1 MTSEPIDLLRQREQL
16 REQVAWHQLRYHRDD
31 DPDIS
36 DQEYDALVARLS
48 AIDAALG
55 PSLAADAGASPADRV
70 GAPARRDL
78 RTIPHRVQMLSLQN
92 ITEQAELEAFD
103 RRLAGLLPSDFLP
116 PRYAVEPKIDGLALS
131 IRYVEG
137 RLVEAATRGDGAV
150 GEDVTANVQTIA
162 AIPAALEGIGWPAVL
177 EVRGEVFMR
186 RDDFLRINERHLQR
200 GERIFAN
207 PRNAAAGSLRQ
218 LDPAITASRPL
229 SFMAHGLGE
238 WAASL
243 PLPDTHSH
251 AMHQLSRWGI
261 PIVARRLE

>member
-116 PRYAVEPKIDGLALS
+116 LRYAVEPKIDGLALS

-186 RDDFLRINERHLQR
+186 RNDFLRINERHLQR
-200 GERIFAN
+200 G
-207 PRNAAAGSLRQ
+207 
-218 LDPAITASRPL
+218 
-229 SFMAHGLGE
+229 
-238 WAASL
+238 
-243 PLPDTHSH
+243 
-251 AMHQLSRWGI
+251 
-261 PIVARRLE
+261 